1 MYKFGHITKEEKDNL
16 AEIDRR
22 KIMETNIYKYSV
34 YGNLKP
40 IMKEVFAWTRT
51 YTANL
56 YHALEDDHLDSVGD
70 YNITSKYLLLNFYP
84 EWVVVLVLNNDPDI
98 IKISLWAKLG
108 DARVQ
113 VKNFLFDRARFGTFG
128 RLGDDLM
135 SYQRKLLAGKE
146 DQYTKHINRVFENYS
161 AELNRIINKIR
172 LNCVKRLDKARLDAK
187 KTKFLHRIFDN
198 CIDLLVQHPNKYTSL
213 RLTQRNLRNLE
224 NYVSTGKYGDLS
236 DEDIRNLAKNF
247 LGERL

>member
-1 MYKFGHITKEEKDNL
+1 M
-16 AEIDRR
+16 R

-56 YHALEDDHLDSVGD
+56 YYALEDDHLDSVGD

-84 EWVVVLVLNNDPDI
+84 EWFVVLVLNNDPDI

-108 DARVQ
+108 DTRVQ

-172 LNCVKRLDKARLDAK
+172 LNCIKRLDKARLVAK

-198 CIDLLVQHPNKYTSL
+198 CSDLLVQHPNKYTSL

-224 NYVSTGKYGDLS
+224 NYVLTGKYAGLS